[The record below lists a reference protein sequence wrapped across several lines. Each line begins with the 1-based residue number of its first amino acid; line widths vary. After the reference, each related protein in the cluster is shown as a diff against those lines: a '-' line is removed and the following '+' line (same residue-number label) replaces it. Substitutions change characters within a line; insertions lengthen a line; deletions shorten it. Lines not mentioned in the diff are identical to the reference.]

1 MRYSKRLCVSRS
13 AFAELGSFAEEFM
26 IAPTQKDL
34 IRSEIDKLSS
44 KEQVSILWACE
55 SGSRAWGF
63 ESTDSDYDV
72 RFIYLREQDD
82 YLRVSSLRDVIE
94 MPISDDLDIS
104 GWDLTKALGLLRKS
118 NPPLLEWLQSPIIYA
133 EVPGFR
139 DSLWDLSQ
147 RYFCPR
153 ACMYHYMSMADR
165 NRRTYLDA
173 STIRL
178 KRYFYML
185 RPVLACEWL
194 TERGSVVPMQFGTL
208 LDELLP
214 HGPVRSII
222 DDLLDR
228 KRAGIELGEGPVI
241 PELSNFIVQKME
253 TFKEIVKGTEFTEP
267 WEPLDDYFRQILST
281 VAQNKANKTLNPK
294 AGNAPI

>member
-1 MRYSKRLCVSRS
+1 
-13 AFAELGSFAEEFM
+13 M
-26 IAPTQKDL
+26 ISSSQIDL
-34 IRSEIDKLSS
+34 IRSELEDLAS
-44 KEQVSILWACE
+44 KEQITILWACE

-72 RFIYLREQDD
+72 RFIYIRKQEE
-82 YLRVSSLRDVIE
+82 YLRVSSARDVIE

-104 GWDLTKALGLLRKS
+104 GWDLPKALGLLRKS
-118 NPPLLEWLQSPIIYA
+118 NPPLLEWLQSPIVYT
-133 EVPGFR
+133 EFPGFR
-139 DSLWDLSQ
+139 DGLWDLSQ

-153 ACMYHYMSMADR
+153 GCMYHYMSMADR

-194 TERGSVVPMQFGTL
+194 TERGSVVPMEFGTL
-208 LDELLP
+208 LDELVP

-222 DDLLDR
+222 DDLLER

-241 PELSNFIVQKME
+241 PELSEFIVQKMQ
-253 TFKEIVKGTEFTEP
+253 TFQDVVKGTEFTKP
-267 WEPLDDYFRQILST
+267 WGPLDDYFRETLST
-281 VAQNKANKTLNPK
+281 VEQSKANKPQHPT
-294 AGNAPI
+294 A

>member
-1 MRYSKRLCVSRS
+1 
-13 AFAELGSFAEEFM
+13 M
-26 IAPTQKDL
+26 IAPTQIDL
-34 IRSEIDKLSS
+34 IRSEIDNLSS

-104 GWDLTKALGLLRKS
+104 GWDLPKALGLLRKS

-208 LDELLP
+208 LDEL
-214 HGPVRSII
+214 V
-222 DDLLDR
+222 
-228 KRAGIELGEGPVI
+228 
-241 PELSNFIVQKME
+241 
-253 TFKEIVKGTEFTEP
+253 
-267 WEPLDDYFRQILST
+267 
-281 VAQNKANKTLNPK
+281 
-294 AGNAPI
+294 